1 MENKLQ
7 QLTQKLYDE
16 GLEKGRAEAD
26 KLVADAKA
34 EARKIVAEARAEAE
48 EIVKKAEA
56 KAEDVSKNTMTEI
69 SLAGKQAVGRIKS
82 EIASLI
88 IAKATA
94 RGVKE
99 AVVDPAFIKEMLV
112 AVAKNWNGSDS
123 GKVELQALLPEGER
137 KKLDA
142 AFEESAKELL
152 AAGVEVGWSK
162 EVKTGFKVGA
172 KEGGYYISFAD
183 ADIEALLAEA
193 AARFGLAFEQG
204 ADCAAVARQ
213 GGADP
218 ALFLFRKLGE
228 LSGFAAEVCVPVYG
242 SAPGIVDRFGQKR
255 SRVRHAVRGEKVP
268 VPFEQGA
275 QLIVAVGGQHALE
288 GQGAHV
294 VASAGGEKNA
304 HRIPPRPGAFPA
316 LRGALAVMDHTRSWF
331 CRQTA
336 FHGPHTEKNAGIR

>member
-1 MENKLQ
+1 MQRVTAHILRLRVRRV
-7 QLTQKLYDE
+7 LTEAGGGQGRGKPAQGCQE
-16 GLEKGRAEAD
+16 EPEQEQAEEKGQEPAEASRHGRPRHGGCGPRGGNGRNRCRGFGLGGRRLAHEPEAHD
-26 KLVADAKA
+26 VLGCRSGCARMKAPVDEHGLSVNEINVVQGRRVLESEAQKFRAGGGDA
-34 EARKIVAEARAEAE
+34 
-48 EIVKKAEA
+48 
-56 KAEDVSKNTMTEI
+56 
-69 SLAGKQAVGRIKS
+69 
-82 EIASLI
+82 
-88 IAKATA
+88 
-94 RGVKE
+94 
-99 AVVDPAFIKEMLV
+99 
-112 AVAKNWNGSDS
+112 
-123 GKVELQALLPEGER
+123 
-137 KKLDA
+137 
-142 AFEESAKELL
+142 
-152 AAGVEVGWSK
+152 
-162 EVKTGFKVGA
+162 
-172 KEGGYYISFAD
+172 
-183 ADIEALLAEA
+183 A

>member
-16 GLEKGRAEAD
+16 GWRKGAPRPTSWWPTPRPRPGRSSPRPAPRP
-26 KLVADAKA
+26 K
-34 EARKIVAEARAEAE
+34 RSS
-48 EIVKKAEA
+48 KAEA

-183 ADIEALLAEA
+183 ADIEALLAEYL
-193 AARFGLAFEQG
+193 RDKVFQL
-204 ADCAAVARQ
+204 
-213 GGADP
+213 
-218 ALFLFRKLGE
+218 LFK
-228 LSGFAAEVCVPVYG
+228 A
-242 SAPGIVDRFGQKR
+242 
-255 SRVRHAVRGEKVP
+255 
-268 VPFEQGA
+268 
-275 QLIVAVGGQHALE
+275 
-288 GQGAHV
+288 
-294 VASAGGEKNA
+294 
-304 HRIPPRPGAFPA
+304 
-316 LRGALAVMDHTRSWF
+316 
-331 CRQTA
+331 
-336 FHGPHTEKNAGIR
+336 

>member
-16 GLEKGRAEAD
+16 GLEKGRAEA
-26 KLVADAKA
+26 
-34 EARKIVAEARAEAE
+34 E

-56 KAEDVSKNTMTEI
+56 KAEDVSKNTMPEI

-183 ADIEALLAEA
+183 ADIEALLAEYL
-193 AARFGLAFEQG
+193 RDKVFQL
-204 ADCAAVARQ
+204 
-213 GGADP
+213 
-218 ALFLFRKLGE
+218 LFK
-228 LSGFAAEVCVPVYG
+228 A
-242 SAPGIVDRFGQKR
+242 
-255 SRVRHAVRGEKVP
+255 
-268 VPFEQGA
+268 
-275 QLIVAVGGQHALE
+275 
-288 GQGAHV
+288 
-294 VASAGGEKNA
+294 
-304 HRIPPRPGAFPA
+304 
-316 LRGALAVMDHTRSWF
+316 
-331 CRQTA
+331 
-336 FHGPHTEKNAGIR
+336 